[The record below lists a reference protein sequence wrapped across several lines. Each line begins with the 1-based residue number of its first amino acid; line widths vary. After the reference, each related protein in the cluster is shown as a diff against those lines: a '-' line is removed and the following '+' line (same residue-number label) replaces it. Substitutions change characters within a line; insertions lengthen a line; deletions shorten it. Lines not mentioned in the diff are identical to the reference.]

1 MISPYRIGILFPVIF
16 LFLAQ
21 REFTL
26 AAQDHFIIPR
36 PKSISLAKETLPI
49 RDLRSIIIPEHAFLP
64 QETYLMKEVLAP
76 AQLMDIFRSNK
87 KDAGSHPF
95 WIGFNNISR
104 SHKAPAPPAGV
115 WDDKGSKVWMND
127 TEVSPP
133 AWKYPGRVCSHTIE
147 FTYRR
152 SVFSKGNNREEYN
165 FRHSWFG

>member
-21 REFTL
+21 REFPL

-49 RDLRSIIIPEHAFLP
+49 HDLRSIIIPDDTFLP
-64 QETYLMKEVLAP
+64 QETYQKKEVLAT

-127 TEVSPP
+127 TEVSHP

-152 SVFSKGNNREEYN
+152 SVFSKGNNREDYN
-165 FRHSWFG
+165 FRHSWSG